1 GELFED
7 PTCETALAVLRHS
20 PTARS
25 AGRRHLNTLANSVR
39 PGGRR
44 RLGQV
49 KAKRLQELARETIA
63 PPELDAQA
71 ALEVQLLIEQYDLL
85 GRQIEVAEQRV
96 DRKSTRLNSS
106 HQIIS

>member
-1 GELFED
+1 MR
-7 PTCETALAVLRHS
+7 ETARAVLRQA

-25 AGRRHLNTLANSVR
+25 AVRRRLDTLAGSIR

-85 GRQIEVAEQRV
+85 GRQIEVAERRV
-96 DRKSTRLNSS
+96 AGGAPARGGTLFPG
-106 HQIIS
+106 